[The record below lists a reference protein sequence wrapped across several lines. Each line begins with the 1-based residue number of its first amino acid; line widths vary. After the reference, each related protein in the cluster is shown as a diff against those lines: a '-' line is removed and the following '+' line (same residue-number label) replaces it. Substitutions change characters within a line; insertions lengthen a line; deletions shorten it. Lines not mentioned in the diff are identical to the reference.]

1 MNGSQ
6 LTAADAE
13 VVVTSE
19 ATRERAAAAVTARR
33 PFLFIFILKGSAVRV
48 PYETRVPWWVNSYA
62 SASHEQGRSPC
73 KSMYK
78 YNDLVTRA
86 GTRRGI
92 A

>member
-1 MNGSQ
+1 VNGSQ

-33 PFLFIFILKGSAVRV
+33 PFLFIFILKGSAVRA
-48 PYETRVPWWVNSYA
+48 PYETRVPWWGNSRICPCQG
-62 SASHEQGRSPC
+62 QGRGHV
-73 KSMYK
+73 KGMYY
-78 YNDLVTRA
+78 YNDLVTQA
-86 GTRRGI
+86 QPERGI